1 MSDDLIGFLIEFV
14 IEIFGPIIE
23 VFLEPTPKKYTKNG
37 LHPLT
42 KILLVVGIVFAVWLT
57 FL

>member
-23 VFLEPTPKKYTKNG
+23 VFLEPTPKKYKKNG

-42 KILLVVGIVFAVWLT
+42 KILLVVGIGFAVWLT